1 MKGKQKILKQLLA
14 MVLSLV
20 MVSGMVTQSV
30 QLRAISLDEI
40 PIAEEQQAEP
50 QKIQEGTGQNGNNNT
65 PQVPE
70 STKTCTVTQ
79 CPDRRQ
85 HQYGVFGNTWR
96 KQF

>member
-50 QKIQEGTGQNGNNNT
+50 QKIQEGTGQNGIIIRHRCLK
-65 PQVPE
+65 VP
-70 STKTCTVTQ
+70 KHVL
-79 CPDRRQ
+79 
-85 HQYGVFGNTWR
+85 
-96 KQF
+96 

>member
-14 MVLSLV
+14 LVLSLV

-50 QKIQEGTGQNGNNNT
+50 EK
-65 PQVPE
+65 P
-70 STKTCTVTQ
+70 KTRVRK
-79 CPDRRQ
+79 RR
-85 HQYGVFGNTWR
+85 GEN
-96 KQF
+96 